1 MSSQKLVH
9 KNQVHVVRKRSSFLD
24 VINQLLKSID
34 ETQELILIPSLLN
47 EDYHNERE
55 ANDTKKLLESIKL
68 VKIALTANSISIS
81 DFLFLHGFDLIS
93 SKNLKNHPKKAN
105 GVSGLNGLNGLS
117 KIHVNE
123 HEFDEQEGVVMQRI
137 VNGFN
142 DKINGTKGDCKN
154 GINNEDATLNELVM
168 DTIKHIVIMKNLLQ
182 QIDIKLIQLRDKYD
196 ESVFNLG
203 KLD

>member
-1 MSSQKLVH
+1 M
-9 KNQVHVVRKRSSFLD
+9 
-24 VINQLLKSID
+24 
-34 ETQELILIPSLLN
+34 IPSLLN

-55 ANDTKKLLESIKL
+55 VNDTKKLLESIKL

-81 DFLFLHGFDLIS
+81 DFLFLHGTDLIS
-93 SKNLKNHPKKAN
+93 SKNLKNHPKKVN
-105 GVSGLNGLNGLS
+105 SVNGLNGLNGLR
-117 KIHVNE
+117 KIDKNQ
-123 HEFDEQEGVVMQRI
+123 HEFDEQKGVVMQRI
-137 VNGFN
+137 VNGLN

-154 GINNEDATLNELVM
+154 GINNEDATLNDLIM

-182 QIDIKLIQLRDKYD
+182 QIDSKLIQLRDKYD

>member
-9 KNQVHVVRKRSSFLD
+9 KNDVRKRSSFLD
-24 VINQLLKSID
+24 VINQLLKSIN

-55 ANDTKKLLESIKL
+55 VNDTKKLLESIKL

-81 DFLFLHGFDLIS
+81 DFLFLHGTDLIS
-93 SKNLKNHPKKAN
+93 SKNLKNHPKKVN
-105 GVSGLNGLNGLS
+105 SVNGLNGLNGLR
-117 KIHVNE
+117 KIDKNQ
-123 HEFDEQEGVVMQRI
+123 HEFDEQKGVVMQRI
-137 VNGFN
+137 VNGLN

-154 GINNEDATLNELVM
+154 GINNEDATLNDLIM

-182 QIDIKLIQLRDKYD
+182 QIDSKLIQLRDKYD

>member
-9 KNQVHVVRKRSSFLD
+9 KNDVRKRSSFLD
-24 VINQLLKSID
+24 VINQLLKSIN

-55 ANDTKKLLESIKL
+55 VNDTKKLLESIKL

-81 DFLFLHGFDLIS
+81 DFLFLHGTDLIS
-93 SKNLKNHPKKAN
+93 SKNLKNHPKKVN
-105 GVSGLNGLNGLS
+105 SVNGLNGLNGLR
-117 KIHVNE
+117 KIDKNQ
-123 HEFDEQEGVVMQRI
+123 HEFDEQKGVVMQRI
-137 VNGFN
+137 VNGLN

-154 GINNEDATLNELVM
+154 GINNEDTTLNDLIM

-182 QIDIKLIQLRDKYD
+182 QIDSKLIQLRDKYD

>member
-1 MSSQKLVH
+1 MSPQKLVH
-9 KNQVHVVRKRSSFLD
+9 ENYVQKRSSFLD
-24 VINQLLKSID
+24 VINQLLKSIN

-55 ANDTKKLLESIKL
+55 VNDTKKLLESIKL

-81 DFLFLHGFDLIS
+81 DFLFLHGTDLIS
-93 SKNLKNHPKKAN
+93 SKNLKNHPKKVN
-105 GVSGLNGLNGLS
+105 SVNGLNGLNGLR
-117 KIHVNE
+117 KIDKNQ
-123 HEFDEQEGVVMQRI
+123 HEFDEQKGVVMQRI
-137 VNGFN
+137 VNGLN

-154 GINNEDATLNELVM
+154 GINNEDATLNDLIM

-182 QIDIKLIQLRDKYD
+182 QIDSKLIQLRDKYD

>member
-1 MSSQKLVH
+1 MSPQKLVH
-9 KNQVHVVRKRSSFLD
+9 KNYVQKRSSFLD
-24 VINQLLKSID
+24 VINQLLKSIN

-55 ANDTKKLLESIKL
+55 VNDTKKLLESIKL

-81 DFLFLHGFDLIS
+81 DFLFLHGTDLIS
-93 SKNLKNHPKKAN
+93 SKNLKNHPKKVN
-105 GVSGLNGLNGLS
+105 SVNGLNGLNGLR
-117 KIHVNE
+117 KIDKNQ
-123 HEFDEQEGVVMQRI
+123 HEFDEQKGVVMQRI
-137 VNGFN
+137 VNGLN

-154 GINNEDATLNELVM
+154 GINNEDATLNDLIM

-182 QIDIKLIQLRDKYD
+182 QIDSKLIQLRDKYD